1 MSTPGRAER
10 LARSISPHVQPLH
23 RHQGPAGDP
32 RVHPGHGGPRRQ
44 HAAAAGIFPD
54 QMAPVVRA
62 GADGRELAMMRWG
75 FPCPP
80 SVPGNRAVTNI
91 RNTASSYW
99 RAWMK
104 PENRCLVPA
113 TSFCEYAPGKPAV
126 PHWFALG
133 EDRPLFVFAGL
144 WRPWTGV
151 RGTKA
156 DPAHGAH
163 ELFAFLTCEPNAV
176 VAPVHPKA
184 MPVILTT
191 PEECEGWPH
200 PSTRRCAC
208 NARCPMRSCRSSPR
222 ARSRTRHLAAPRRQP
237 CCCDADELSALR
249 VMDCSARLILR

>member
-1 MSTPGRAER
+1 
-10 LARSISPHVQPLH
+10 
-23 RHQGPAGDP
+23 
-32 RVHPGHGGPRRQ
+32 
-44 HAAAAGIFPD
+44 
-54 QMAPVVRA
+54 MAPVVRA

-133 EDRPLFVFAGL
+133 EDRPLFVLAGL

-163 ELFAFLTCEPNAV
+163 ELFAFPDLRAERCCGAGPSQGHAR
-176 VAPVHPKA
+176 HPD
-184 MPVILTT
+184 
-191 PEECEGWPH
+191 H
-200 PSTRRCAC
+200 
-208 NARCPMRSCRSSPR
+208 ARGVRG
-222 ARSRTRHLAAPRRQP
+222 LAAPVNEALRLQRP
-237 CCCDADELSALR
+237 LPDALLSIVAKGEKQDPAPGCAATSAL
-249 VMDCSARLILR
+249 LL

>member
-1 MSTPGRAER
+1 MVDRTGNLP
-10 LARSISPHVQPLH
+10 PL
-23 RHQGPAGDP
+23 P
-32 RVHPGHGGPRRQ
+32 
-44 HAAAAGIFPD
+44 GIFPD
-54 QMAPVVRA
+54 RMAPVVRSS
-62 GADGRELAMMRWG
+62 ADGRELTMMRWG

-91 RNTASSYW
+91 RNTASGYW
-99 RAWMK
+99 RAWTK

-113 TSFCEYAPGKPAV
+113 TSFCEYAPGKHAV

-133 EDRPLFVFAGL
+133 QDRLLFVFAGL

-191 PEECEGWPH
+191 PEECEAWLAAPVNEAL
-200 PSTRRCAC
+200 RLQR
-208 NARCPMRSCRSSPR
+208 RCPMRSCRSSPR

-237 CCCDADELSALR
+237 SCRDADERSPVRA
-249 VMDCSARLILR
+249 MDCSARLILPIETKLRGAPRRKPVIGRTGD

>member
-1 MSTPGRAER
+1 M
-10 LARSISPHVQPLH
+10 
-23 RHQGPAGDP
+23 
-32 RVHPGHGGPRRQ
+32 
-44 HAAAAGIFPD
+44 
-54 QMAPVVRA
+54 
-62 GADGRELAMMRWG
+62 
-75 FPCPP
+75 
-80 SVPGNRAVTNI
+80 PGNRAVTNI

-191 PEECEGWPH
+191 PEECEAWLELAHHVRRRWPWIALLVASGNFRPSPDAMPVGSRFLPKPYH
-200 PSTRRCAC
+200 PDHVVKHVR
-208 NARCPMRSCRSSPR
+208 
-222 ARSRTRHLAAPRRQP
+222 
-237 CCCDADELSALR
+237 ELVEAG
-249 VMDCSARLILR
+249 